1 MIQII
6 ILIGDHSEIPEET
19 VWTCGQGHLL
29 CGECVDLEVLE
40 VLEQNLLEDRKL
52 GSESGIE
59 EDMRLEEE
67 RESERSERSESC
79 TISDVGSYVRYSD
92 WVTTE
97 TQSDNLLLSD
107 LPSIRL
113 ISSRILSISG
123 RTPSHRTRTTMLW
136 RMMTKPMIYHQT
148 LPIAAVMSPRK
159 ETGCT
164 TSIWRKSALPRT
176 HRLL

>member
-29 CGECVDLEVLE
+29 CGECVDLEMLE
-40 VLEQNLLEDRKL
+40 VLLEDRKL

-67 RESERSERSESC
+67 RESERSESC

-97 TQSDNLLLSD
+97 TQSDIITCSFQ
-107 LPSIRL
+107 
-113 ISSRILSISG
+113 
-123 RTPSHRTRTTMLW
+123 TF
-136 RMMTKPMIYHQT
+136 HQ
-148 LPIAAVMSPRK
+148 
-159 ETGCT
+159 
-164 TSIWRKSALPRT
+164 
-176 HRLL
+176 